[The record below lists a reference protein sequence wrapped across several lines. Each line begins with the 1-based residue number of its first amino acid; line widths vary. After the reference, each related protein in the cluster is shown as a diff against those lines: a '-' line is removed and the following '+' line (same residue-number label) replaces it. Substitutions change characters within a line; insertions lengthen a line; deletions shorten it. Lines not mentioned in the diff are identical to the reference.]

1 MDRPDSNDLK
11 LCPFFA
17 HPVFDIGTN
26 WEYLVNPVGNSSW
39 IYTVEPINLLEEFI
53 RQPLF
58 FFLMNSKRTLSSGF
72 QPWKQIKDL
81 HQRVLDTDVQYS
93 SESMAPFALRKM
105 EGTLTLKMINKN
117 NKAVLIDF
125 IMGLSLFWS
134 TPQGDYL
141 SSFTSYK
148 LLSSM
153 QPGVVANSVS
163 KIKDKNMTVDWFG
176 EWFH

>member
-1 MDRPDSNDLK
+1 
-11 LCPFFA
+11 
-17 HPVFDIGTN
+17 
-26 WEYLVNPVGNSSW
+26 
-39 IYTVEPINLLEEFI
+39 
-53 RQPLF
+53 
-58 FFLMNSKRTLSSGF
+58 MNSKRTLSSGF

-163 KIKDKNMTVDWFG
+163 KIKDKNMTVD
-176 EWFH
+176 